1 MAFPTPPFYVD
12 NVLWDRAV
20 LLLGQGESRLPQTNE
35 IRMFLESGEWILKAW
50 NGSAWVE
57 TNRARIYIDNQ
68 TGTRALPLI
77 QGGRVTYGAGV
88 LGTVTFNTAY
98 SSTPTVVATPD
109 NITGAH
115 IYVKTITTTS
125 FGICTDLAG
134 YKQWMSV
141 GPA

>member
-1 MAFPTPPFYVD
+1 MAFPSPPYSVD
-12 NVLWDRAV
+12 DVLWTKAV
-20 LLLGQGESRLPQTNE
+20 LKGGQGESRQPGLYE
-35 IRMFLESGEWILKAW
+35 IRMFLESGEWIQKAW
-50 NGSAWVE
+50 NNGAWVE
-57 TNRARIYIDNQ
+57 TNRARIYVDNQ
-68 TGTRALPLI
+68 TGTRGLPLI